1 MWDFNLFHLMLQFN
15 KDLFQT
21 NKDLFQINNLNL
33 KSIMSNKFKINN
45 QDQLFSKS
53 TLWEEA
59 TLHLEAKSFL
69 NNK

>member
-1 MWDFNLFHLMLQFN
+1 MWDFNLFLLMLQFN

-21 NKDLFQINNLNL
+21 NKLNL
-33 KSIMSNKFKINN
+33 KSIMSNESKINN
-45 QDQLFSKS
+45 QYQLFSKS

-59 TLHLEAKSFL
+59 TSLLEVKSFL